1 MSQKGMS
8 KIQLTEQDIKEMVV
22 SAVQQ
27 ILEGTNYDTL
37 YHFTHFSSLLD
48 IIKYNKFVLNDKQR
62 YMRNGNNFMS
72 LTRHKSFYEGFAY
85 PSRCGIRIEFDMKKL
100 NSLHSISK
108 IYPFE
113 YYSPKRL
120 KNQFQGSSAKDAHM
134 KLRNDSEWNNQ
145 WRDIEYYSQAEE
157 SLESY
162 SDLIYEITDLVKYIK
177 RIDVFDSDEEDIKNL
192 LKFCKTYNRDYLKLI
207 YIYSGESDY
216 SHQTSNC
223 VPLKEFDRNDCFRL
237 QDLKKNSV
245 SEQKE
250 QYDILYRGV
259 NSKQDNNATCVWL
272 TTSYEYA
279 SLYGNVKEYKLS
291 IPNVLDRLANEK
303 TALKY
308 LLIDTDEYPFYET
321 EYFDIEKMKND
332 GYTGYYYHEDEYKC
346 LNVCLFK

>member
-1 MSQKGMS
+1 MSQKDMN

-162 SDLIYEITDLVKYIK
+162 NDLIYEITDLAKYIK
-177 RIDVFDSDEEDIKNL
+177 RIDVFDSDEGDIKSL
-192 LKFCKTYNRDYLKLI
+192 LKFCKTYNKDYLKLI
-207 YIYSGESDY
+207 YIYSGESDF

-223 VPLKEFDRNDCFRL
+223 IPLTE
-237 QDLKKNSV
+237 
-245 SEQKE
+245 
-250 QYDILYRGV
+250 
-259 NSKQDNNATCVWL
+259 W
-272 TTSYEYA
+272 
-279 SLYGNVKEYKLS
+279 
-291 IPNVLDRLANEK
+291 IPG
-303 TALKY
+303 
-308 LLIDTDEYPFYET
+308 ID
-321 EYFDIEKMKND
+321 
-332 GYTGYYYHEDEYKC
+332 
-346 LNVCLFK
+346 

>member
-1 MSQKGMS
+1 MSQKDMS
-8 KIQLTEQDIKEMVV
+8 KMIITEQDIKEMVV

-48 IIKYNKFVLNDKQR
+48 IIKYNKFVLNDTQR

-85 PSRCGIRIEFDMKKL
+85 PSRCGVRIEFDMKKL

-134 KLRNDSEWNNQ
+134 KLRNDYEWNNQ
-145 WRDIEYYSQAEE
+145 WHDIEYYNQAEE

-162 SDLIYEITDLVKYIK
+162 NDLIYEITDLAKYIK
-177 RIDVFDSDEEDIKNL
+177 RIDVFDSDEEDIEKL
-192 LKFCKTYNRDYLKLI
+192 LGFCKKYNWDYLKLI

-216 SHQTSNC
+216 SYQTSNC
-223 VPLKEFDRNDCFRL
+223 VPLKEFDRKGD
-237 QDLKKNSV
+237 
-245 SEQKE
+245 
-250 QYDILYRGV
+250 
-259 NSKQDNNATCVWL
+259 A
-272 TTSYEYA
+272 
-279 SLYGNVKEYKLS
+279 
-291 IPNVLDRLANEK
+291 
-303 TALKY
+303 
-308 LLIDTDEYPFYET
+308 
-321 EYFDIEKMKND
+321 
-332 GYTGYYYHEDEYKC
+332 
-346 LNVCLFK
+346 

>member
-1 MSQKGMS
+1 
-8 KIQLTEQDIKEMVV
+8 
-22 SAVQQ
+22 
-27 ILEGTNYDTL
+27 
-37 YHFTHFSSLLD
+37 
-48 IIKYNKFVLNDKQR
+48 
-62 YMRNGNNFMS
+62 
-72 LTRHKSFYEGFAY
+72 
-85 PSRCGIRIEFDMKKL
+85 MKKL

-162 SDLIYEITDLVKYIK
+162 NNLIYEITDLAKYIK
-177 RIDVFDSDEEDIKNL
+177 RIDVFDSDEEDIKSL
-192 LKFCKTYNRDYLKLI
+192 LRFCKAYNRDYLKLI

-321 EYFDIEKMKND
+321 EYFDIEKMKR
-332 GYTGYYYHEDEYKC
+332 
-346 LNVCLFK
+346 